1 MSPTATSPAGSLPYT
16 VVIMAEYVTP
26 LPGMLALALETAINH
41 VLQLDM
47 ESPSRVKK
55 LHGRLLQLDIEGLNI
70 TLFFTFKHGVVR
82 VRLDSN
88 SVPDTTISG
97 TPVALFSM
105 AEPEGAEWGLPES
118 KVQINGDASLARDLE
133 RIFSKLEPD
142 WEGQLAGM
150 LGDVAGHQA
159 AEGLRQ
165 GVETARETAKAAS
178 KVLADIIKDRQ
189 S

>member
-1 MSPTATSPAGSLPYT
+1 
-16 VVIMAEYVTP
+16 MAENVTP
-26 LPGMLALALETAINH
+26 LPGMLALALETAVNH

-55 LHGRLLQLDIEGLNI
+55 LENRLLQVDLEGLGI

-82 VRLDSN
+82 VRLEADGT
-88 SVPDTTISG
+88 PDTVISG

-105 AEPEGAEWGLPES
+105 AEPEDANWGLPDS

-142 WEGQLAGM
+142 WEGPLAGM
-150 LGDVAGHQA
+150 LGDVAGHQVA
-159 AEGLRQ
+159 QGIRQ
-165 GVETARETAKAAS
+165 GVETARETARNAS
-178 KVLADIIKDRQ
+178 KVLSDMMKDRN

>member
-1 MSPTATSPAGSLPYT
+1 
-16 VVIMAEYVTP
+16 MADYITP

-41 VLQLDM
+41 VLQMDM

-55 LHGRLLQLDIEGLNI
+55 LEGKLLQVDLEGLNI

-82 VRLDSN
+82 VRLEADAT
-88 SVPDTTISG
+88 PDTVISG

-105 AEPEGAEWGLPES
+105 AEPEEADWGLPES

-133 RIFSKLEPD
+133 RIFSQLDPD
-142 WEGQLAGM
+142 WEGPLAGM

-159 AEGLRQ
+159 AQGIRQ
-165 GVETARETAKAAS
+165 GVETFRETARNAGKILS
-178 KVLADIIKDRQ
+178 DFMKDRDT
-189 S
+189 

>member
-1 MSPTATSPAGSLPYT
+1 
-16 VVIMAEYVTP
+16 MAEYLTP
-26 LPGMLALALETAINH
+26 LPGMLALALETAVNH
-41 VLQLDM
+41 VLQLDI
-47 ESPSRVKK
+47 ESPARVKK
-55 LHGRLLQLDIEGLNI
+55 LEDRLLQVDLEGLAI

-82 VRLDSN
+82 VRLDAEAK
-88 SVPDTTISG
+88 PDTVISG

-105 AEPEGAEWGLPES
+105 AEPEDANWGLPES

-142 WEGQLAGM
+142 WEGPLAGI

-159 AEGLRQ
+159 AQGIRQ
-165 GVETARETAKAAS
+165 GVAGAKETAQTAKKILS
-178 KVLADIIKDRQ
+178 DIVKDRR

>member
-1 MSPTATSPAGSLPYT
+1 
-16 VVIMAEYVTP
+16 MAEYLTP
-26 LPGMLALALETAINH
+26 LPGMLAAALETAINH

-47 ESPSRVKK
+47 ESPARVNK
-55 LHGRLLQLDIEGLNI
+55 LEGKLLQVDLEGLNI

-82 VRLDSN
+82 VRLEAEGT
-88 SVPDTTISG
+88 PDTVISG

-105 AEPEGAEWGLPES
+105 AEPEEADWGLPDS

-142 WEGQLAGM
+142 WEGPLAGM

-159 AEGLRQ
+159 AQGIRQ
-165 GVETARETAKAAS
+165 GVETVRETAKNAG
-178 KVLADIIKDRQ
+178 KILADIMKDRQ
-189 S
+189 T

>member
-1 MSPTATSPAGSLPYT
+1 
-16 VVIMAEYVTP
+16 MAEYLTP

-47 ESPSRVKK
+47 ESPTRVKK
-55 LHGRLLQLDIEGLNI
+55 LEGRLLQVDLEGLAI

-82 VRLDSN
+82 VRLDAEAK
-88 SVPDTTISG
+88 PDTVISG

-105 AEPEGAEWGLPES
+105 AEPEDTDWGLPES

-133 RIFSKLEPD
+133 RIFRKLEPD
-142 WEGQLAGM
+142 WEGPLAGM

-159 AEGLRQ
+159 AQGIRQ
-165 GVETARETAKAAS
+165 GVASARETAITAKKILS
-178 KVLADIIKDRQ
+178 DIVKDRR

>member
-1 MSPTATSPAGSLPYT
+1 
-16 VVIMAEYVTP
+16 MAEYLTP
-26 LPGMLALALETAINH
+26 LPGMLALTLETAINH

-55 LHGRLLQLDIEGLNI
+55 LEGRLLQLDIEGLNI
-70 TLFFTFKHGVVR
+70 TLYFTFKHGVVR
-82 VRLDSN
+82 VRLDAEAT
-88 SVPDTTISG
+88 PDTIISG

-105 AEPEGAEWGLPES
+105 SEPEEADWGLPES

-142 WEGQLAGM
+142 WESPLAGM

-159 AEGLRQ
+159 AQGIRH
-165 GVETARETAKAAS
+165 GVETARETAKSAG
-178 KVLADIIKDRQ
+178 KVLSELMKNRQ

>member
-1 MSPTATSPAGSLPYT
+1 MP
-16 VVIMAEYVTP
+16 EYVTP

-55 LHGRLLQLDIEGLNI
+55 LEGRLLQVDLEGLNI
-70 TLFFTFKHGVVR
+70 TLFFTFRHGVAR
-82 VRLDSN
+82 VRLQSDTT
-88 SVPDTTISG
+88 PDTTISG

-105 AEPEGAEWGLPES
+105 AEPDDADWGLPES

-142 WEGQLAGM
+142 WEGPLAGM
-150 LGDVAGHQA
+150 LGDVAGQQVA
-159 AEGLRQ
+159 QGIRQ
-165 GVETARETAKAAS
+165 GVKTARETARSAS
-178 KVLADIIKDRQ
+178 KVLSDIMKDRR

>member
-1 MSPTATSPAGSLPYT
+1 
-16 VVIMAEYVTP
+16 MASDYLTP
-26 LPGMLALALETAINH
+26 LPGMLAAALETAINH

-55 LHGRLLQLDIEGLNI
+55 LEGKLLQVDLEGLNI

-82 VRLDSN
+82 VRLDADGT
-88 SVPDTTISG
+88 PDTVISG

-105 AEPEGAEWGLPES
+105 AEPEEADWGLPDS

-133 RIFSKLEPD
+133 RIFRKLEPD
-142 WEGQLAGM
+142 WEGPLAGM

-159 AEGLRQ
+159 AQGIRQ
-165 GVETARETAKAAS
+165 GVEAVRETAKNAGKILS
-178 KVLADIIKDRQ
+178 DIIKDQQ

>member
-1 MSPTATSPAGSLPYT
+1 
-16 VVIMAEYVTP
+16 
-26 LPGMLALALETAINH
+26 MLAHALETAVNK

-47 ESPSRVKK
+47 ESPERVKK
-55 LHGRLLQLDIEGLNI
+55 LEGRVLQLDLEGLAI

-82 VRLDSN
+82 VRLDSE
-88 SVPDTTISG
+88 SKPDTIISG

-105 AEPEGAEWGLPES
+105 AKPEEADWSLPDS

-142 WEGQLAGM
+142 WEGPLAGM
-150 LGDVAGHQA
+150 FGDVAGHQIA
-159 AEGLRQ
+159 QGLRQ
-165 GVETARETAKAAS
+165 GAETAKETARSAS
-178 KVLADIIKDRQ
+178 KVISDIIKDRR